1 MIAAFVLLATLAG
14 HPGPRPVSDA
24 ERAATAIVS
33 RYLATG
39 AEAVWSEL
47 APASP
52 LRQLPK
58 ADALREIEVRLGPRA
73 KSHWALQ
80 TAVPSLKDRI
90 AIFSLEFPSGI
101 DDTVAIEMEQDAA
114 LAWKIRTIRTAAEP
128 VKLAAYLPKKDAGPA
143 PALASPAPRDRKLPL
158 ALILPAAMIAILGA
172 AARARW
178 IVGIAA
184 AIGLVAAAL
193 LLIPM
198 SSVRAEPKATPNV
211 EEVPD
216 LVRLAALMPLR
227 NALAAGTP
235 QQLDA
240 RVDGFAR
247 EVALC
252 WGAALY
258 LRHERFDDARGALD
272 ALPKHAGYPM
282 AEVLRARLAYLETKE
297 IEAVAAY
304 ERAIELGPGRDGLWL
319 EAAEVLE
326 TLGFGERAEKYFD
339 RTAAIGTRE
348 PDVYYTLAS
357 IAGFRANDKD
367 AAKLFL
373 SAWNMRP
380 AERARVVST
389 AVLWRVIRRPEVAKA
404 LALHDVSEAVFAPPA
419 DRPLERV
426 EGVTAEVSGQHL
438 RLRAGDGDLDVPGGA
453 GLAPGGSPILDAGAW
468 RRRSEETALLEFE
481 QVRLRATSPAAV
493 ADPTYRDQILNTTFA
508 LATRNRWS
516 DVLALTDKFPPTD
529 ERVPLELMVMRGQAL
544 TRLERKDDLRT
555 LVVGLLKNPSFQRK
569 KEPSAMRLIAELLA
583 SIDDHDPAIRLLEH
597 ANNQMEMPGI
607 EQRIYQLNV
616 EKRLAGGY
624 RVHQSANFEVH
635 YPEDTELEGIVT
647 LTDIMEKELTR
658 LRTAWFPGLE
668 MPKTIVN
675 VLWWDDFAMYSGS
688 LYIAGLYTNK
698 IFLPLAGLDTFRPE
712 VVAIMS
718 HELTHAMLARATNNL
733 APRWF
738 HEAFASR
745 IEMTDAAENGFQKY
759 KDDRY
764 LTVALL
770 DAVANGSPDPSL
782 IMEAYS
788 LGESTVRFI
797 EAKYG
802 AKALR
807 EMIAAF
813 REGATTDEA
822 VQRATGLTVGQ
833 LDANARGWGAT
844 QKAFFP
850 GGKVV
855 RYDGVKEKRF

>member
-1 MIAAFVLLATLAG
+1 MIATFLLLATIAG
-14 HPGPRPVSDA
+14 HPGPRPISDA

-33 RYLATG
+33 RYLAG
-39 AEAVWSEL
+39 GPDVVWNEL

-58 ADALREIEVRLGPRA
+58 ADALREIEVRFGPRA

-90 AIFSLEFPSGI
+90 AIFTLEFPSGI

-114 LAWKIRTIRTAAEP
+114 LAWKIKAIRTAGEP
-128 VKLAAYLPKKDAGPA
+128 VKLAAHLPKRADVRTPA
-143 PALASPAPRDRKLPL
+143 AAQAPRDRRLPL
-158 ALILPAAMIAILGA
+158 SLMLPAAMLAILGA

-184 AIGLVAAAL
+184 AIGLAAGL
-193 LLIPM
+193 LLVVPA
-198 SSVRAEPKATPNV
+198 SSMRAAQQAAPRV

-216 LVRLAALMPLR
+216 LVRLAPLMPLR
-227 NALAAGTP
+227 NALATGTP
-235 QQLDA
+235 QQLGA
-240 RVDGFAR
+240 HVDGFAR

-258 LRHERFDDARGALD
+258 LRHEKFDDARRALD
-272 ALPKHAGYPM
+272 SLPRHAGYPM

-326 TLGFGERAEKYFD
+326 VLGFGERSEKYFD

-348 PDVYYTLAS
+348 PDVYYTLAT
-357 IAGFRANDKD
+357 IAGFKAHDQD
-367 AAKLFL
+367 ASRLFL
-373 SAWNMRP
+373 AAWNMRP

-404 LALHDVSEAVFAPPA
+404 LALHNVSEASFAPPA
-419 DRPLERV
+419 DRPLERT

-453 GLAPGGSPILDAGAW
+453 GLAPVGSPILDAGAW

-481 QVRLRATSPAAV
+481 EVRSRATSPAAF
-493 ADPTYRDQILNTTFA
+493 ADPTYRDQILNTTLA
-508 LATRNRWS
+508 LATRNRWN
-516 DVLALTDKFPPTD
+516 DVLDLTEKFPPTD
-529 ERVPLELMVMRGQAL
+529 ERVPLELMVMRGSAL

-597 ANNQMEMPGI
+597 ANDQMEMPGI
-607 EQRIYQLNV
+607 EQRVYQLNV

-624 RVHQSANFEVH
+624 RVHNSAHFEVH
-635 YPEDTELEGIVT
+635 YPEDTDPAGIVT
-647 LTDIMEKELTR
+647 LTEIMEKELKR
-658 LRTAWFPGLE
+658 LRAAWFPGLE

-675 VLWWDDFAMYSGS
+675 VLWWDEFAMYSGS

-698 IFLPLAGLDTFRPE
+698 IFLPLAGLDTFQPE

-718 HELTHAMLARATNNL
+718 HELTHAMLAEATNNL

-745 IEMTDAAENGFQKY
+745 IEMKEAAENGFQKY

-782 IMEAYS
+782 IMESYS

-802 AKALR
+802 AKALIA
-807 EMIAAF
+807 MIAAF

-822 VQRATGLTVGQ
+822 VHRATGLTVGE
-833 LDANARGWGAT
+833 LDANARGWGAK
-844 QKAFFP
+844 QKALFE
-850 GGKVV
+850 GGKLI
-855 RYDGVKEKRF
+855 RYDGGKEKRF